1 MGQDGVQS
9 GVSGELNK
17 KSILS
22 DTSYQ
27 TAYDEYG
34 DNLRIAAVSQSFIKT
49 SRILWASMV
58 DGLVWRA

>member
-1 MGQDGVQS
+1 MEAQ
-9 GVSGELNK
+9 
-17 KSILS
+17 SILS

-49 SRILWASMV
+49 SRTGTLAATQTADREPECS
-58 DGLVWRA
+58 GHRSSR